1 MPWTSHP
8 RWGSAE
14 SSRRRTPTRRCRA
27 AARRSSR
34 RGEPVRPSCRRR
46 RRRPAPGPRET
57 VSRSAFRPL
66 VALDLAVAQVD
77 LAAGVRRDVVLVGY
91 QEDRLALVVQLLEQ
105 PHDLLARRRVEVPSG
120 LVGEQDARLVHER
133 PGDRHP
139 LPLPPRQLVRLVHH
153 AVAEPH
159 ALQRPRGLLAA
170 CLRRHARVDQRQL
183 HVVER
188 GGARQQ
194 VERLEDEP
202 DFLVADARQLVVGEV
217 AHLLAVEPVLAR
229 GGSVEAADEV
239 HEGRLPRSRR
249 AHHGHV
255 LVLADLEAHA
265 PQRAHDLAAHVVVA
279 GELVREDHDVRLW
292 RVAGAELLE
301 VGHAYFFFLVLSA
314 ACFIGRTRALS
325 FRSRIDWEGPATI
338 VSPSFPPSA
347 TSKNSSPAIPTF
359 PGWKAATPFATTKTP
374 SASRFLRAK
383 ALVSTGRFSVEI
395 TLFSRTVRAMM
406 GIDSTC
412 LRVSVTTRAVAER
425 SGRTSPGGW
434 LRVISTS

>member
-1 MPWTSHP
+1 MVWKASRTASAKRTSG
-8 RWGSAE
+8 RLA
-14 SSRRRTPTRRCRA
+14 
-27 AARRSSR
+27 
-34 RGEPVRPSCRRR
+34 
-46 RRRPAPGPRET
+46 
-57 VSRSAFRPL
+57 L
-66 VALDLAVAQVD
+66 VGGDVAVAQRHD
-77 LAAGVRRDVVLVGY
+77 PRGVPRDVVLVGDHH
-91 QEDRLALVVQLLEQ
+91 DRLALAMQVGEHAHQLG
-105 PHDLLARRRVEVPSG
+105 ARCGVEVPGG

-139 LPLPPRQLVRLVHH
+139 LPLPARQLVRLVCH
-153 AVAEPH
+153 AVAQSH
-159 ALQRPRGLLAA
+159 ALERPPRAPPPVRRG
-170 CLRRHARVDQRQL
+170 HPGVDQRQL

-188 GGARQQ
+188 GGTRQQ
-194 VERLEDEP
+194 VEGLEHEP
-202 DFLVADARQLVVGEV
+202 DLLVADARQLVVGQV
-217 AHLLAVEPVLAR
+217 AHFQAVEPVLAR
-229 GGSVEAADEV
+229 GGGVEAADEV
-239 HEGRLPRSRR
+239 HERRLPRSRG

-255 LVLADLEAHA
+255 LVLADLQAHA
-265 PQRAHDLAAHVVVA
+265 AQRAHDLAPHVVVA
-279 GELVREDHDVRLW
+279 GELVRENHDVRLW

-301 VGHAYFFFLVLSA
+301 AGHAYFFFLVVSA

-325 FRSRIDWEGPATI
+325 FRSRIDWYGPATI
-338 VSPSFPPSA
+338 VSPSFKPSA
-347 TSKNSSPAIPTF
+347 TSKYSSPAIPTF
-359 PGWKAATPFATTKTP
+359 TGRKAATPFATTKTP